1 MVRQNGRVPL
11 SITSAR
17 GLWEPAGT
25 YLNTA
30 SFGLPPLPAWEALQA
45 ALDDWRTGR
54 TSWEKWGET
63 TEAARGSFARLI
75 GVEPTTVAVG
85 ATVSGLVGLIASSLP
100 DGSRI
105 LAPEIEF
112 TSTLFPFLVHA
123 KRGVTVRTVPAAELA
138 DSIDETTDV
147 VAFSA
152 VQMATG
158 EVADLAA
165 IATSAR
171 AHGALTLVDATQAC
185 GWLPLG
191 GYAFDIVVAAGYKW
205 LLSPRGTAYM
215 AVAPERLEDIV
226 PAAAGWYA
234 GEDVHASYFGTPL
247 RLAADARRLDT
258 SPAWHSWVG
267 AAPAL
272 ALIEE
277 IGVPAIHA
285 HDLGLANRFREGLG
299 IEAADSAIVF
309 VDVPGAEE
317 RLERAGIRAAL
328 RNGRVRTS
336 WHLYNT
342 EDDVGRTLSALK
354 KV

>member
-1 MVRQNGRVPL
+1 MRQNGRVPL
-11 SITSAR
+11 SITSVR

-45 ALDDWRTGR
+45 ALNDWRTGR
-54 TSWEKWGET
+54 TSWEQWGEA
-63 TEAARGSFARLI
+63 TEGARGSFARLV

-85 ATVSGLVGLIASSLP
+85 ATVSGLVGLVASSLP
-100 DGSRI
+100 HGSRV
-105 LAPEIEF
+105 LTPEVEF
-112 TSTLFPFLVHA
+112 TSTLFPFLVQAH
-123 KRGVTVRTVPAAELA
+123 RGVTVHTVPAVELA
-138 DSIDETTDV
+138 DAIDEKTDV

-165 IATSAR
+165 IAAAAR
-171 AHGALTLVDATQAC
+171 VHGALTVVDATQAC
-185 GWLPLG
+185 GWLPLDC
-191 GYAFDIVVAAGYKW
+191 YAFDIVVAAGYKW

-215 AVAPERLEDIV
+215 AVNPAHLAGIV
-226 PAAAGWYA
+226 PTAAGWFA
-234 GEDVHASYFGTPL
+234 GEDVHASYFGPPL

-277 IGVPAIHA
+277 IGVAAIHA

-299 IEAADSAIVF
+299 IDAADSAIVF
-309 VDVPGAEE
+309 IDVPGAQE
-317 RLERAGIRAAL
+317 RLERAGIRAAV

-342 EDDVGRTLSALK
+342 EEDVDRALAVL

>member
-1 MVRQNGRVPL
+1 MTR
-11 SITSAR
+11 SIATAR
-17 GLWEPAGT
+17 ELWEPTGT

-30 SFGLPPLPAWEALQA
+30 TFGLPPLPAWEALQE
-45 ALDDWRTGR
+45 ALEDWRTGR
-54 TSWEKWGET
+54 TSWEKWGDA
-63 TEAARGSFARLI
+63 TEAARGSFARLV
-75 GVEPTTVAVG
+75 GVEPSSVAVG
-85 ATVSGLVGLIASSLP
+85 ATVSGLVGLVASSLP
-100 DGSRI
+100 DGSRV

-112 TSTLFPFLVHA
+112 TSTLFPFLVQAH
-123 KRGVTVRTVPAAELA
+123 RGVTVRTVPAAELA
-138 DSIDETTDV
+138 GAIDETTDV

-165 IATSAR
+165 IASSAR

-185 GWLPLG
+185 GWLPLD

-215 AVAPERLEDIV
+215 AVAPERLAEIV
-226 PAAAGWYA
+226 PTAAGWYA
-234 GEDVHASYFGTPL
+234 GEDVHATYFGAPL

-258 SPAWHSWVG
+258 SPSWHSWVG

-272 ALIEE
+272 ALVEE
-277 IGVPAIHA
+277 IGVAAIHE
-285 HDLGLANRFREGLG
+285 HNLGLANRFRAGLG
-299 IEAADSAIVF
+299 VEAESSAIVF

-317 RLERAGIRAAL
+317 RLERGGIRAAV
-328 RNGRVRTS
+328 RGGRVRTS

-342 EDDVGRTLSALK
+342 DADVDRALTALM
-354 KV
+354 